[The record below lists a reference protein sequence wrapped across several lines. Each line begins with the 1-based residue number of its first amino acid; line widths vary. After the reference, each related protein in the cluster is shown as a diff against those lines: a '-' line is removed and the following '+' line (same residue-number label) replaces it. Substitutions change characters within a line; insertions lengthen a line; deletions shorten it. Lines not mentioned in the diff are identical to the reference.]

1 MSEMSHTPAPWKV
14 GPTGDTVDD
23 ANGLELLRMYESDG
37 REEPTALPYRA
48 NAAFIVRACNSHEEL
63 LVALKWAERQLRALV
78 TEDDGAGAFIRGSGM
93 ELAGFGAGVCAM
105 QAAIANAEGR

>member
-1 MSEMSHTPAPWKV
+1 MSEMSHTPTPWKL

-23 ANGLELLRMYESDG
+23 ANGLELLRMYEADG

-63 LVALKWAERQLRALV
+63 LSALKRAREALKANEEI
-78 TEDDGAGAFIRGSGM
+78 TGTW
-93 ELAGFGAGVCAM
+93 ELYQASPEMKAIH
-105 QAAIANAEGR
+105 AAIAKAEGR